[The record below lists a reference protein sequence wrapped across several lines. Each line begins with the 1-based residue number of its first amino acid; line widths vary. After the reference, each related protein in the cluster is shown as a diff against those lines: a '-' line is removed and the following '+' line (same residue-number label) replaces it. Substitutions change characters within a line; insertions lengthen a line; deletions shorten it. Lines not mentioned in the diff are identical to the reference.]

1 MPKKD
6 IAQEVKKS
14 DGWLR
19 AYTTDLHGHFREI
32 LFPADVYDE
41 LTGKGVAY
49 DGSSFVGINTI
60 EDSDSIYKGDP
71 ETLIKIPDELWDTE
85 KPEFMIICDIYGND
99 GKPHP
104 NCPRSLLK
112 KIQGELAKTWD
123 GGALVMGSE
132 PEAFF
137 VDPDAEKNREGNNN
151 YFSARHPYNHVI
163 TEIVDVLTQMGFI
176 IERSHTEVGM
186 DQFEINWKYDR
197 AEITAD
203 RIQIFKLISHKVAQR
218 YGLDVTFLPK
228 PFPDRNGSGMHC
240 HISVQNTKSNLFYDS
255 KSKDEF
261 GFSEKA
267 KQFMQGILDEIG
279 ALSAIGNHTEVS
291 FARLVPGFEAPVLGV
306 IGPRNRSAAGRIPLI
321 ADNKVREKGLR
332 VEFRFPDPLANPYL
346 IAFGFIVAGL
356 SGIKTKKK
364 FEGFMKENL
373 YELKIEDIRKRDIR
387 TLPHNLYEAM
397 TKFEAS
403 KVLKEAMGH
412 SAFYAFRDMLFDE
425 ITSCQPYANPE
436 SLKRHYHS

>member
-1 MPKKD
+1 MLKNG
-6 IAQEVKKS
+6 ALGQLKKS
-14 DGWLR
+14 EGWLR

-32 LFPADVYDE
+32 LFPTNVYDE
-41 LTGKGVAY
+41 LIGKGVAY

-71 ETLIKIPDELWDTE
+71 ETLVRIPEDLWDTD
-85 KPEFMIICDIYGND
+85 KPEFMIICDIYGNN

-112 KIQGELAKTWD
+112 KAQSDLAKEWN
-123 GGALVMGSE
+123 GGKLVMGSE

-137 VDPDAEKNREGNNN
+137 VDPETQDVREGNNN

-163 TEIVDVLTQMGFI
+163 TEIVDVLTQMNFI

-203 RIQIFKLISHKVAQR
+203 RIQIFKLISHKVAQK

-240 HISVQNTKSNLFYDS
+240 HISVQNDKTNLFYDS

-261 GFSEKA
+261 GFSDKA
-267 KQFMQGILDEIG
+267 KQFMQGILDEVG
-279 ALSAIGNHTEVS
+279 GLSAIGNHTEVS

-321 ADNKVREKGLR
+321 ADAKTKEKGLR

-346 IAFGFIVAGL
+346 MAFGFIVAGL
-356 SGIKTKKK
+356 SGIQGKKK
-364 FEGFMKENL
+364 FEGFMTENL
-373 YELKIEDIRKRDIR
+373 YELSIEDIRRRGIR

-397 TKFEAS
+397 TKFEES
-403 KVLKEAMGH
+403 EVLKQAMGKTT
-412 SAFYAFRDMLFDE
+412 FYTFRDMLYDE
-425 ITSCQPYANPE
+425 ITSCQPYANSA
-436 SLKRHYHS
+436 SLKRHYHN